1 MRTNYIKV
9 ENIYLYDLANAEFI
23 NFMRRFMALLPL
35 VDDGEGGQHAPA
47 LAITKAMVAEGKASL
62 ASMEDLNRESRLK
75 AETKPKKEIDRLR
88 DRMIAYIIARI
99 ALLRDSPDNAVCAA
113 AEQLYI
119 VANPYKGAGR
129 LPYNQETEVI
139 RGFLFDMD
147 KDENIEAVRA
157 LGIEGDL
164 DQLRSYNDQFEAL
177 VQGADTKSSTSYFNE
192 KMRDLRVSM
201 GDWYQE
207 MADRAFASNLLNE
220 SEESL
225 YFLAGLNTLIADVK
239 TAYKQR
245 GARKTAEQQPAED
258 ETPGGDAPAGEGAGG
273 SGLEFVPVEKD

>member
-1 MRTNYIKV
+1 MRKNYIKV

-23 NFMRRFMALLPL
+23 NFMKRFMALLPL
-35 VDDGEGGQHAPA
+35 VDDEEGGQHAPA
-47 LAITKAMVAEGKASL
+47 LAITAAMVAEGKGYL
-62 ASMEDLNRESRLK
+62 ATMTDLTRESRMK

-88 DRMIAYIIARI
+88 DRVLSLIIDRI
-99 ALLRDSPDNAVCAA
+99 DFSRNVLDEAVRAA

-139 RGFLFDMD
+139 KGFLLDMN
-147 KDENIEAVRA
+147 KTENVEAVRL
-157 LGIEGDL
+157 LGIEKDL
-164 DQLRSYNDQFEAL
+164 DQLQSYNDQFEAL
-177 VQGADTKSSTSYFNE
+177 VQGADTKSSSLYLNE
-192 KMRDLRVSM
+192 KMRDLRVLM
-201 GDWYQE
+201 GDWYEE

-225 YFLAGLNTLIADVK
+225 YFMAGLNALIGNVK

-245 GARKTAEQQPAED
+245 GAHQTTEEQPAAD
-258 ETPGGDAPAGEGAGG
+258 ETPGGNTSGEGTGD
-273 SGLEFVPVEKD
+273 SGLEFVPVDKN